1 MMLER
6 ARFLDAGDP
15 LREFR
20 DRFMLPDGVIYLD
33 GNSLGCLPKATPAR
47 LEEVVREEWGRDLI
61 RSWNTA
67 GWIDLP
73 ARVGAK
79 IAPLIGARPHEVI
92 ACDSTSV
99 NLFKLISAA
108 LAMQPGRK
116 VVLSEPGNFPTDLY
130 MIDGLERQGLAE
142 RRLAERGVRFIQLY
156 HQGWDQHGGLPGGI
170 RGQCRETDQASSALV
185 ADLKRRGMLEDTLVI
200 WGGEFGR
207 TSYCQGKLAPNNYG
221 RDHHPRCFSMWLAG
235 GGVRGGTTYGRTD
248 PFSYNIAENPV
259 HIHDLHAT
267 ILYLMGID
275 HERLTFKYQGR
286 QFRLTD
292 VHGKVIHDLL
302 A

>member
-73 ARVGAK
+73 ARLGAK

-108 LAMQPGRK
+108 LAMQPASTSASANVAAPWRTVCSIDIVHSAEMPGR
-116 VVLSEPGNFPTDLY
+116 
-130 MIDGLERQGLAE
+130 GL
-142 RRLAERGVRFIQLY
+142 
-156 HQGWDQHGGLPGGI
+156 
-170 RGQCRETDQASSALV
+170 
-185 ADLKRRGMLEDTLVI
+185 
-200 WGGEFGR
+200 
-207 TSYCQGKLAPNNYG
+207 
-221 RDHHPRCFSMWLAG
+221 
-235 GGVRGGTTYGRTD
+235 
-248 PFSYNIAENPV
+248 
-259 HIHDLHAT
+259 
-267 ILYLMGID
+267 
-275 HERLTFKYQGR
+275 
-286 QFRLTD
+286 
-292 VHGKVIHDLL
+292 
-302 A
+302 

>member
-20 DRFMLPDGVIYLD
+20 DRFLLPDGVIYLD

-73 ARVGAK
+73 ARLGAK

-142 RRLAERGVRFIQLY
+142 RRLAERGRLIEALQ
-156 HQGWDQHGGLPGGI
+156 QGLPG
-170 RGQCRETDQASSALV
+170 V
-185 ADLKRRGMLEDTLVI
+185 
-200 WGGEFGR
+200 
-207 TSYCQGKLAPNNYG
+207 
-221 RDHHPRCFSMWLAG
+221 
-235 GGVRGGTTYGRTD
+235 
-248 PFSYNIAENPV
+248 
-259 HIHDLHAT
+259 
-267 ILYLMGID
+267 
-275 HERLTFKYQGR
+275 
-286 QFRLTD
+286 
-292 VHGKVIHDLL
+292 
-302 A
+302 